1 MGFDNRCCSDCCGH
15 SHKNNYEGSFEKIKI
30 ILGILLFVAGATFSF
45 MPLFEFGIFF
55 VSYLLLG
62 GDILLLTLKNILNL
76 KKNGIYGIFD
86 ENFLMSI
93 ATLGAF
99 AIGEYPEG
107 VAVMLFYKIGEK
119 LQEKAVENSK
129 KSISSLLDLKVE
141 SANLQKGK
149 KVVKVPVQNVRVGD
163 TIVIK
168 AGEKVPLD
176 GVVKDGKSFL
186 DTSAI
191 SGESMPK
198 EVKEGSEILSG
209 CINQGG
215 TLHVRVICEFKDS
228 TISKIAKFVEE
239 AGQKK
244 SKTEHFIRKFAKI
257 YTPIVVFI
265 AITLAFLP
273 PIFIENAEFSEWFYK
288 ALVFLVISCPCALV
302 VSIPLSFFAGL
313 GGASKRGILIKGGN
327 YLEALSHVN
336 TVVFDKTGTLTKGE
350 FGVSKIKPSSGFSE
364 EELLF
369 YAAHIESFSP
379 HPIALSILKEYKGE
393 IKNEVKNHEELF
405 GFGVKAEVS
414 GRLVL
419 AGNEKLM
426 ELNSIVCEK
435 PNAIG
440 SVVHVAIDGI
450 YAGYIVVCDTIKDE
464 SKKTVQDLKDNGVK
478 DMAILTGDSEQAAK
492 EIARELGINN
502 VFAQLLP
509 LEKVEKLELL
519 SKNIAK
525 GKKLVF
531 VGDGINDAP
540 SLAKADIGMAIST
553 LDITT
558 QSADVVLTD
567 GNLQKVS
574 TAIKIAKKT
583 SAIAKQNIVF
593 ALSVKV
599 LLMTLGVVGIS
610 GMWEAV
616 FADVGV
622 TILAVL
628 NALRVI
634 GNNIKSQIKI

>member
-1 MGFDNRCCSDCCGH
+1 MGFDNRCCSNRCGH
-15 SHKNNYEGSFEKIKI
+15 SHKESHKGNFEKIKM
-30 ILGILLFVAGATFSF
+30 ILGILLFGAGVAFSF
-45 MPLFEFGIFF
+45 APPFEFGIFF
-55 VSYLLLG
+55 MSYILLG
-62 GDILLLTLKNILNL
+62 SDILLLTLKNILNL
-76 KKNGIYGIFD
+76 KKSGIYGIFD

-99 AIGEYPEG
+99 AVGEYPEG
-107 VAVMLFYKIGEK
+107 VAVMLFYKIGEG
-119 LQEKAVENSK
+119 LQERAVENSK
-129 KSISSLLDLKVE
+129 KSISSLLDLNVE

-149 KVVKVPVQNVRVGD
+149 RVVKVPVQNVKTGD
-163 TIVIK
+163 IIVIK

-176 GVVKDGKSFL
+176 GVVEDGKSFL
-186 DTSAI
+186 DTTVI

-198 EVKEGSEILSG
+198 EVMEGSKILSG

-215 TLHVRVICEFKDS
+215 TLHVRATCEFKDS

-265 AITLAFLP
+265 ALILAFLP
-273 PIFIENAEFSEWFYK
+273 PLFIENAEFSEWFYK

-313 GGASKRGILIKGGN
+313 GGASRRGILIKGGN
-327 YLEALSHVN
+327 YLEALSHVS

-350 FGVSKIKPSSGFSE
+350 FGVSKIKPNGSFSE

-369 YAAHIESFSP
+369 YAAHIESFSQ
-379 HPIALSILKEYKGE
+379 HPIALSILKEYEGE

-405 GFGVKAEVS
+405 GFGVKAEIL
-414 GRLVL
+414 GKLVL

-435 PNAIG
+435 PDVAG
-440 SVVHVAIDGI
+440 SVVHVAVDNI

-464 SKKTVQDLKDNGVK
+464 SKQVIQELKNIGVK
-478 DMAILTGDSEQAAK
+478 DMVILTGDSDKAAK
-492 EIARELGINN
+492 EIAKELGINK
-502 VFAQLLP
+502 VFSQLLP
-509 LEKVEKLELL
+509 LGKVEKLELL
-519 SKNIAK
+519 LKNIAK

-567 GNLQKVS
+567 GNLQKVPA
-574 TAIKIAKKT
+574 AIKIAKKT
-583 SAIAKQNIVF
+583 SAIAKQNIIF
-593 ALSVKV
+593 ALSVKA
-599 LLMTLGVVGIS
+599 LLMALGVVGIS

-628 NALRVI
+628 NALRIV
-634 GNNIKSQIKI
+634 GNDIKS